1 MKNRIRR
8 MFTGFALLMFCLC
21 SSASFLA
28 AQSGEIKLS
37 KTAESRA
44 KEKETILNPSLAH
57 VSTAF
62 KRVFTTKS
70 NLIFLGAGTAATL
83 IARPFD
89 DDISRELKEDDFGE
103 FEVEL
108 PNTLGSFFVVAG
120 ASLFT
125 HIIGRAIKKAT
136 LANTGL
142 YMFEAVM
149 TTQLLTFIVKESVG
163 RTRPDGSNNLSF
175 PSGHTS
181 AITTAAAVIQK
192 RHGWKVGIPAYLLST
207 YVGVTR
213 IKTQKH
219 FASDVLAGATIGT
232 IIGLN
237 FVSSSEDNKTFGI
250 MPLIGR
256 GYAGIHAEV
265 RF

>member
-1 MKNRIRR
+1 MKNRICPR
-8 MFTGFALLMFCLC
+8 FTSFVLLTSCLC
-21 SSASFLA
+21 FSVSFLG
-28 AQSGEIKLS
+28 AQPAGAELS
-37 KTAESRA
+37 RASESRG
-44 KEKETILNPSLAH
+44 EDKETILNPSLAQF
-57 VSTAF
+57 STAF
-62 KRVFTTKS
+62 RQTFTTKS
-70 NLIFLGAGTAATL
+70 NLVILGAGTAATL

-89 DDISRELKEDDFGE
+89 DDISRELKEDDFTE

-125 HIIGRAIKKAT
+125 HVAGRVTRKAR

-149 TTQLLTFIVKESVG
+149 TTQLLTFLIKESVSRG
-163 RTRPDGSNNLSF
+163 RPDGSNNLSF

-181 AITTAAAVIQK
+181 ATTAAAAVLLK
-192 RHGWKVGIPAYLLST
+192 RHGWKVGIPAYLLSA

-213 IKTQKH
+213 IKTLKH
-219 FASDVLAGATIGT
+219 FASDVLAGATLGT

-237 FVSSSEDNKTFGI
+237 FVPSSGDARAFGV

-256 GYAGIHAEV
+256 EYAGIRAEV